1 MKKIL
6 FLVYVVSVHANEQGC
21 TIPFFTK
28 GKSPCSAE
36 KKQIIIAPIVI
47 EHAPEKK
54 SNDTKKIEGVLRTI
68 LKDVKQYKNKSERE
82 QDKLAKELSL
92 MKKKFHDYKIK
103 KDKELKKVKKKLYI
117 KNQKEHEKIKKLKK
131 ELYLTHKKEHEK
143 VKKLKKE
150 LYLTNKK
157 GHEKIKKLKKELYVT
172 NKKLDNN
179 QIIIIESI
187 KKQPTVIHKVIREMQ
202 SVPTLVDNTP
212 WIEITVE
219 DNINIYD
226 LALKYYGDSQ
236 EYTKIYSA
244 NKNVINSN
252 YQINNGMSLIIPITE
267 NFQEQPILLNR
278 N

>member
-6 FLVYVVSVHANEQGC
+6 FLVYVVSIHANEQGC

-28 GKSPCSAE
+28 EKSPCSAE

-47 EHAPEKK
+47 KHASEKK
-54 SNDTKKIEGVLRTI
+54 PNDTKKLEGVLRTI
-68 LKDVKQYKNKSERE
+68 LKDVKQYKNNSEIEKNR
-82 QDKLAKELSL
+82 LAKELSL

-103 KDKELKKVKKKLYI
+103 KDKELKKVKKKLYV
-117 KNQKEHEKIKKLKK
+117 KNQKEHEKI
-131 ELYLTHKKEHEK
+131 
-143 VKKLKKE
+143 KKLKKE

-179 QIIIIESI
+179 QIIIIENI

-202 SVPTLVDNTP
+202 SVPTLIHNTP

-236 EYTKIYSA
+236 EYTKIYAA

>member
-28 GKSPCSAE
+28 EKSPCSAE

-47 EHAPEKK
+47 KRTPKK
-54 SNDTKKIEGVLRTI
+54 EADNTKKIEGKLRTI
-68 LKDVKQYKNKSERE
+68 LKNVKQYKNKNEIEKNR
-82 QDKLAKELSL
+82 LAKELSI

-103 KDKELKKVKKKLYI
+103 KDKELKKIKKKLYI
-117 KNQKEHEKIKKLKK
+117 KNQKEHEKIKKL
-131 ELYLTHKKEHEK
+131 E
-143 VKKLKKE
+143 KE

-157 GHEKIKKLKKELYVT
+157 
-172 NKKLDNN
+172 LDNN
-179 QIIIIESI
+179 TIIITESI
-187 KKQPTVIHKVIREMQ
+187 KKQPTIIHKVIREMQ
-202 SVPTLVDNTP
+202 SIPTLIHNTP

-236 EYTKIYSA
+236 EYTKIYAA
-244 NKNVINSN
+244 NKNIINSN

-267 NFQEQPILLNR
+267 NFQEQPVILNS